1 LVGKNWEAGVL
12 PLNYS
17 RSDFIILAAACQLA
31 LRTLNFELTIK
42 EKDPNKRAGRD
53 ICKPTPRGVSAV
65 WPRPAGSVLKQ
76 IVARDYDS
84 LPEF

>member
-1 LVGKNWEAGVL
+1 MGSWRSTAELL
-12 PLNYS
+12 PLGFHDS
-17 RSDFIILAAACQLA
+17 SSEVQLA
-31 LRTLNFELTIK
+31 LRALNFELTIK